1 MKLKASLQEIS
12 TLYGFPWGCFTP
24 IDLWGKWGTSYYDP
38 SISKTLLVKKKILYL
53 HLKETEKTS
62 SMFHIQM
69 KTVESFANTSAL
81 RQPCDYDDCTVNVT
95 GLMV

>member
-24 IDLWGKWGTSYYDP
+24 IDFWGKWGTSYYDP
-38 SISKTLLVKKKILYL
+38 SISKNLLVKKKILYL

-69 KTVESFANTSAL
+69 KQLSPLLTHQHLDSLVIMMTAQWMSQA
-81 RQPCDYDDCTVNVT
+81 
-95 GLMV
+95 

>member
-12 TLYGFPWGCFTP
+12 TLYGFPWGCLTP

-38 SISKTLLVKKKILYL
+38 SISKNLLVKKKILYL

-69 KTVESFANTSAL
+69 KQLSPLLTHQHLDSLVIMMTAQWMSQA
-81 RQPCDYDDCTVNVT
+81 
-95 GLMV
+95 

>member
-69 KTVESFANTSAL
+69 KQLSPLLTHQHLDSLVIMMTAQWMSQA
-81 RQPCDYDDCTVNVT
+81 
-95 GLMV
+95 

>member
-38 SISKTLLVKKKILYL
+38 SISKNLLVKKKILYL

-81 RQPCDYDDCTVNVT
+81 R
-95 GLMV
+95 

>member
-38 SISKTLLVKKKILYL
+38 SISKNLLVKKKILYL

-62 SMFHIQM
+62 RMFHIQM
-69 KTVESFANTSAL
+69 KQLSPLLTHQHLDSLVIMMTAQWMSQA
-81 RQPCDYDDCTVNVT
+81 
-95 GLMV
+95 